1 MMSIKQTTHRLDRR
15 QRKTRTAI
23 QNALLSL
30 LREKSINEITIS
42 ELTELADVNR
52 KTFYNHY
59 ANLQQVRSELEQ
71 QYIDLFFS
79 YVREAP
85 EQQENGSPT
94 WFIHC
99 LVQCIWEQP
108 ERSRL
113 IFESG
118 EHLHLANRF
127 KELCLPHLKVLVS
140 RYSLHSNYLSYTVE
154 YIVNGLVSLLNLW
167 VHSEPRMP
175 PEEFEQVATSLAYSS
190 AKMLGFSTHTENDS
204 ENDIGHIG

>member
-1 MMSIKQTTHRLDRR
+1 MRTKEFTRTLDRR

-23 QNALLSL
+23 QNALLAL
-30 LREKSINEITIS
+30 LREKSIDSITIS

-85 EQQENGSPT
+85 ESNETGDPT

-99 LVQCIWEQP
+99 LVQSIWNQP
-108 ERSRL
+108 ERARL

-118 EHLHLANRF
+118 EHIHLAQRF
-127 KELCLPHLKVLVS
+127 KELSKPYLKIMVT
-140 RYSLHSNYLSYTVE
+140 RYSLHANYLDLAVE
-154 YIVNGLVSLLNLW
+154 YIVNGLVALLNQW
-167 VHSEPRMP
+167 IHSKPQMP

-190 AKMLGFSTHTENDS
+190 AKMLGFPGGQKKQEA
-204 ENDIGHIG
+204 

>member
-1 MMSIKQTTHRLDRR
+1 MLRTNQAVRTLDRR

-23 QNALLSL
+23 QNALLAL
-30 LREKSINEITIS
+30 LREKPIESITIS

-79 YVREAP
+79 YVHEAP
-85 EQQENGSPT
+85 DAEADGNPT

-99 LVQCIWEQP
+99 LVQSIWSQP

-118 EHLHLANRF
+118 EHIHLAQRF
-127 KELCLPHLKVLVS
+127 KELSLPYLEVLVT
-140 RYSLHSNYLSYTVE
+140 RYSLHAKYLNLTVE
-154 YIVNGLVSLLNLW
+154 YIVNGLVALLNQW
-167 VHSEPRMP
+167 VHSKPQMP
-175 PEEFEQVATSLAYSS
+175 PEEFERVATSLTYSS
-190 AKMLGFSTHTENDS
+190 VKMLGLPER
-204 ENDIGHIG
+204 

>member
-1 MMSIKQTTHRLDRR
+1 MLRTNQAVRTLDRR

-30 LREKSINEITIS
+30 LREKPIESITIS

-79 YVREAP
+79 YVHEAP
-85 EQQENGSPT
+85 DSEADGNPT

-99 LVQCIWEQP
+99 LVQSIWSQP
-108 ERSRL
+108 ERARL

-118 EHLHLANRF
+118 EHIHLAQRF
-127 KELCLPHLKVLVS
+127 KELSLPYLDVLVT
-140 RYSLHSNYLSYTVE
+140 RYSLHAKYLNLTVE
-154 YIVNGLVSLLNLW
+154 YIVNGLVALLNQW
-167 VHSEPRMP
+167 VHSEPQMP
-175 PEEFEQVATSLAYSS
+175 PDEFERVATSLTYSS
-190 AKMLGFSTHTENDS
+190 VKMLGFPQR
-204 ENDIGHIG
+204 

>member
-1 MMSIKQTTHRLDRR
+1 MMRTTQFTRTLDRR

-23 QNALLSL
+23 QNALRSL
-30 LREKSINEITIS
+30 LREKSIDSITIS

-59 ANLQQVRSELEQ
+59 SNLQQVRSELEQ

-79 YVREAP
+79 YIREAP
-85 EQQENGSPT
+85 DENNNGDPT

-99 LVQCIWEQP
+99 LVQSIWAQP
-108 ERSRL
+108 ERARL

-118 EHLHLANRF
+118 EHIHLAQRF
-127 KELCLPHLKVLVS
+127 KELSIPYLKVMVN
-140 RYSLHSNYLSYTVE
+140 RYSLHANYLDMAVE
-154 YIVNGLVSLLNLW
+154 YIVNGLVALLNQW
-167 VHSEPRMP
+167 VHSKPQMP

-190 AKMLGFSTHTENDS
+190 AKMLGFPGSQKKQEA
-204 ENDIGHIG
+204 

>member
-1 MMSIKQTTHRLDRR
+1 MRTKQLTRTLDRR

-23 QNALLSL
+23 QNALLAL
-30 LREKSINEITIS
+30 LREKSIDSITIS

-79 YVREAP
+79 YVRETP
-85 EQQENGSPT
+85 ETNETGDPT

-99 LVQCIWEQP
+99 LVRLIWDQP
-108 ERSRL
+108 ERARL

-118 EHLHLANRF
+118 EHIHLAQRF
-127 KELCLPHLKVLVS
+127 KELSMPYLKIMVT
-140 RYSLHSNYLSYTVE
+140 RYSLHANYLDLAVE
-154 YIVNGLVSLLNLW
+154 YIVNGLVALLNQW
-167 VHSEPRMP
+167 VHSKPQMP

-190 AKMLGFSTHTENDS
+190 AKMLGFPGTRQRQQEA
-204 ENDIGHIG
+204 

>member
-1 MMSIKQTTHRLDRR
+1 MRTKQLTRTLDRR

-23 QNALLSL
+23 QNALLAL
-30 LREKSINEITIS
+30 LREKSIDSITIS

-79 YVREAP
+79 YVREVP
-85 EQQENGSPT
+85 ESHETGDPT

-99 LVQCIWEQP
+99 LVQSIWTQP
-108 ERSRL
+108 ERARL

-118 EHLHLANRF
+118 EHIHLAQRF
-127 KELCLPHLKVLVS
+127 MELSKPYLKIMVT
-140 RYSLHSNYLSYTVE
+140 RYSLHANYLDFAVE
-154 YIVNGLVSLLNLW
+154 YIVNGLVALLNQW
-167 VHSEPRMP
+167 IHSKPQMP
-175 PEEFEQVATSLAYSS
+175 PEEFEQVATSLVYSS
-190 AKMLGFSTHTENDS
+190 AKMLGFPGAQKKQEA
-204 ENDIGHIG
+204 